1 MPAHFFP
8 SLIDDHLG
16 TVPMVY
22 DMPAH
27 PLRKRDVMRYQ
38 IAAVASQCQSFGLT
52 LGRSIQKAHLNT
64 RQFNSARGGVELAG
78 RDRISTEQ
86 EMLS

>member
-1 MPAHFFP
+1 MPAHLFP
-8 SLIDDHLG
+8 ALIDDHLG

-38 IAAVASQCQSFGLT
+38 IRIIASQFQSFGLS

-64 RQFNSARGGVELAG
+64 RESKSGRGCVEFAG